1 MDLDAAADPTPY
13 SSADPLA
20 VERAGA
26 ALGPHSV
33 QILAV
38 EALSLRANRK
48 YSSSPVHCPATV
60 PPLQLLASIVIVPG
74 WACSENTIAAWGS
87 FFASHG
93 YLAMTIGTHSPFHD
107 MPTARASALLDAVE
121 ALKEE
126 HARSGSPVAGRLDVS
141 RFAVAGWSMGGGG
154 CLLAALAD
162 PSLKCVLAFA
172 PQ

>member
-1 MDLDAAADPTPY
+1 MQRKHHCSVGLLLC
-13 SSADPLA
+13 LA
-20 VERAGA
+20 VTSCHSNL
-26 ALGPHSV
+26 ALG
-33 QILAV
+33 L
-38 EALSLRANRK
+38 ELRLGRRE
-48 YSSSPVHCPATV
+48 
-60 PPLQLLASIVIVPG
+60 LI
-74 WACSENTIAAWGS
+74 ACSSRACS
-87 FFASHG
+87 VSG

-126 HARSGSPVAGRLDVS
+126 HARSDSPLAGRLDVS

>member
-1 MDLDAAADPTPY
+1 MAALPDATPY
-13 SSADPLA
+13 SDADA
-20 VERAGA
+20 HTFERAGA
-26 ALGPHSV
+26 ALGPHTV

-48 YSSSPVHCPATV
+48 YSSSTVYLPATV
-60 PPLQLLASIVIVPG
+60 PPQELLASIVIVPG
-74 WACSENTIAAWGS
+74 WACSENTVSAWGS

-107 MPTARASALLDAVE
+107 LPTARANALLDAVE

-126 HARSGSPVAGRLDVS
+126 HARSESALEGRLDVT

-154 CLLAALAD
+154 CQIAALAD

>member
-1 MDLDAAADPTPY
+1 MTGCHSNL
-13 SSADPLA
+13 
-20 VERAGA
+20 
-26 ALGPHSV
+26 ALGLEL
-33 QILAV
+33 I
-38 EALSLRANRK
+38 
-48 YSSSPVHCPATV
+48 
-60 PPLQLLASIVIVPG
+60 
-74 WACSENTIAAWGS
+74 ACSSRACS
-87 FFASHG
+87 VSG

-126 HARSGSPVAGRLDVS
+126 HARSGSPLAGRLDVS

>member
-1 MDLDAAADPTPY
+1 MVVDAAADPTPY

-48 YSSSPVHCPATV
+48 YSSSTVHYPATV

-87 FFASHG
+87 FFAS
-93 YLAMTIGTHSPFHD
+93 
-107 MPTARASALLDAVE
+107 
-121 ALKEE
+121 
-126 HARSGSPVAGRLDVS
+126 
-141 RFAVAGWSMGGGG
+141 
-154 CLLAALAD
+154 
-162 PSLKCVLAFA
+162 
-172 PQ
+172 Q